1 MAHNDEDYDFFGDGQ
16 YDDSRSSRRAQN
28 RRPSRRDAGRRF
40 AATKASS
47 PTSILCRRLA
57 VVSGLLAVVVSATS
71 AVHEIAPYAISFMT
85 AVPGRYIALMAAVL
99 IGITLILVI
108 AAVILMGFA
117 LSWLLLVDLG
127 TDPCTLLNQTI
138 STRLGISIGNWQ
150 ALFNTVLL
158 IFVIIFGGRNLG
170 FGTLANMFLVGYSID
185 FFSWIWAKVLPADLF
200 TSMGVRIAVLI
211 PALILFILAASFYMD
226 VDMGTAPYDAVSFII
241 STHLPNVSFRVIRIV
256 YDFVVTAIAVLLGGK
271 LGIVTVLMVITLG
284 PVIEWLGNIMKQHL
298 NIFDD

>member
-1 MAHNDEDYDFFGDGQ
+1 M
-16 YDDSRSSRRAQN
+16 
-28 RRPSRRDAGRRF
+28 
-40 AATKASS
+40 K
-47 PTSILCRRLA
+47 
-57 VVSGLLAVVVSATS
+57 
-71 AVHEIAPYAISFMT
+71 EIIQGFYQKKHFWT
-85 AVPGRYIALMAAVL
+85 R
-99 IGITLILVI
+99 LILVI

-284 PVIEWLGNIMKQHL
+284 PVIEGLGNIMKQHL

>member
-1 MAHNDEDYDFFGDGQ
+1 M
-16 YDDSRSSRRAQN
+16 
-28 RRPSRRDAGRRF
+28 
-40 AATKASS
+40 K
-47 PTSILCRRLA
+47 
-57 VVSGLLAVVVSATS
+57 
-71 AVHEIAPYAISFMT
+71 EIIQGFYQKKHFWT
-85 AVPGRYIALMAAVL
+85 R
-99 IGITLILVI
+99 LILVI

-271 LGIVTVLMVITLG
+271 LGTRISEVDMFETNHTVFDFHFSRIFCSFNRGLG
-284 PVIEWLGNIMKQHL
+284 L
-298 NIFDD
+298 NDFVNSSGSMDTTFSFLN

>member
-1 MAHNDEDYDFFGDGQ
+1 MARNDEDYDFFGDGQ

-211 PALILFILAASFYMD
+211 PALVLFILAASFYMD

>member
-1 MAHNDEDYDFFGDGQ
+1 M
-16 YDDSRSSRRAQN
+16 
-28 RRPSRRDAGRRF
+28 
-40 AATKASS
+40 K
-47 PTSILCRRLA
+47 
-57 VVSGLLAVVVSATS
+57 
-71 AVHEIAPYAISFMT
+71 EIIQGFYQKKHFWT
-85 AVPGRYIALMAAVL
+85 R
-99 IGITLILVI
+99 LILVI

-185 FFSWIWAKVLPADLF
+185 FFSWIWAKVLPAD
-200 TSMGVRIAVLI
+200 
-211 PALILFILAASFYMD
+211 
-226 VDMGTAPYDAVSFII
+226 
-241 STHLPNVSFRVIRIV
+241 V

>member
-1 MAHNDEDYDFFGDGQ
+1 M
-16 YDDSRSSRRAQN
+16 
-28 RRPSRRDAGRRF
+28 
-40 AATKASS
+40 K
-47 PTSILCRRLA
+47 
-57 VVSGLLAVVVSATS
+57 
-71 AVHEIAPYAISFMT
+71 EIIQGFYQKKHFWT
-85 AVPGRYIALMAAVL
+85 R
-99 IGITLILVI
+99 LILVI

-211 PALILFILAASFYMD
+211 PALILSIAMTAYVTFNVYNRSREMLSGNVERTQGAPATDFFAFDGLNNQIASK
-226 VDMGTAPYDAVSFII
+226 VHVQ
-241 STHLPNVSFRVIRIV
+241 RR
-256 YDFVVTAIAVLLGGK
+256 
-271 LGIVTVLMVITLG
+271 
-284 PVIEWLGNIMKQHL
+284 
-298 NIFDD
+298 

>member
-1 MAHNDEDYDFFGDGQ
+1 M
-16 YDDSRSSRRAQN
+16 
-28 RRPSRRDAGRRF
+28 
-40 AATKASS
+40 K
-47 PTSILCRRLA
+47 
-57 VVSGLLAVVVSATS
+57 
-71 AVHEIAPYAISFMT
+71 EIIQGFYQKKHFWT
-85 AVPGRYIALMAAVL
+85 R
-99 IGITLILVI
+99 LILVI

-211 PALILFILAASFYMD
+211 PALILFIH
-226 VDMGTAPYDAVSFII
+226 AVSFII

-271 LGIVTVLMVITLG
+271 LGIVTVLMIITLG

>member
-1 MAHNDEDYDFFGDGQ
+1 MVSMTIRAAHVVH
-16 YDDSRSSRRAQN
+16 RI
-28 RRPSRRDAGRRF
+28 DAHPGGMPAG

-85 AVPGRYIALMAAVL
+85 AVPGRYVALMAAVL

>member
-1 MAHNDEDYDFFGDGQ
+1 M
-16 YDDSRSSRRAQN
+16 
-28 RRPSRRDAGRRF
+28 
-40 AATKASS
+40 K
-47 PTSILCRRLA
+47 
-57 VVSGLLAVVVSATS
+57 
-71 AVHEIAPYAISFMT
+71 EIIQGFYQKKHFWT
-85 AVPGRYIALMAAVL
+85 R
-99 IGITLILVI
+99 LILVI

-150 ALFNTVLL
+150 ALFNTGLL

-211 PALILFILAASFYMD
+211 PALVLFILAASFYMD

>member
-1 MAHNDEDYDFFGDGQ
+1 
-16 YDDSRSSRRAQN
+16 
-28 RRPSRRDAGRRF
+28 
-40 AATKASS
+40 
-47 PTSILCRRLA
+47 
-57 VVSGLLAVVVSATS
+57 
-71 AVHEIAPYAISFMT
+71 
-85 AVPGRYIALMAAVL
+85 
-99 IGITLILVI
+99 
-108 AAVILMGFA
+108 
-117 LSWLLLVDLG
+117 
-127 TDPCTLLNQTI
+127 
-138 STRLGISIGNWQ
+138 
-150 ALFNTVLL
+150 
-158 IFVIIFGGRNLG
+158 
-170 FGTLANMFLVGYSID
+170 MFLVGYSID

-298 NIFDD
+298 DVYKRQLRNLDQTADGDDAWLSQLRSNMLRISMQKNLTLSNRIFCTTPKTIRERVLVYLAAQSAKTSADTFTIPFDRQGLADYLNLDRSALSKDCLLYTSRCV

>member
-1 MAHNDEDYDFFGDGQ
+1 M
-16 YDDSRSSRRAQN
+16 
-28 RRPSRRDAGRRF
+28 
-40 AATKASS
+40 K
-47 PTSILCRRLA
+47 
-57 VVSGLLAVVVSATS
+57 
-71 AVHEIAPYAISFMT
+71 EIIQGFYQKKHFWT
-85 AVPGRYIALMAAVL
+85 R
-99 IGITLILVI
+99 LILVI

-138 STRLGISIGNWQ
+138 STRLGISSG
-150 ALFNTVLL
+150 
-158 IFVIIFGGRNLG
+158 NLG

-271 LGIVTVLMVITLG
+271 LSIVTVLMVITLG

>member
-1 MAHNDEDYDFFGDGQ
+1 M
-16 YDDSRSSRRAQN
+16 
-28 RRPSRRDAGRRF
+28 
-40 AATKASS
+40 K
-47 PTSILCRRLA
+47 
-57 VVSGLLAVVVSATS
+57 
-71 AVHEIAPYAISFMT
+71 EIIQGFYQKKHFWT
-85 AVPGRYIALMAAVL
+85 R
-99 IGITLILVI
+99 LILVI

-226 VDMGTAPYDAVSFII
+226 VDMGTAPYDAVSF
-241 STHLPNVSFRVIRIV
+241 
-256 YDFVVTAIAVLLGGK
+256 VVTAIAVLLGGK

>member
-108 AAVILMGFA
+108 AARVTMPRYATHGGVGAGGIIALVCAIVCLVIGVA
-117 LSWLLLVDLG
+117 VG
-127 TDPCTLLNQTI
+127 V
-138 STRLGISIGNWQ
+138 
-150 ALFNTVLL
+150 LFPEGL
-158 IFVIIFGGRNLG
+158 IQQSNDKAPVEDTAQKDGRGL
-170 FGTLANMFLVGYSID
+170 I
-185 FFSWIWAKVLPADLF
+185 
-200 TSMGVRIAVLI
+200 RAVCRAS
-211 PALILFILAASFYMD
+211 PPYRGALIREWPSYPMNRNRPQPSA
-226 VDMGTAPYDAVSFII
+226 G
-241 STHLPNVSFRVIRIV
+241 HLSKARFPNC
-256 YDFVVTAIAVLLGGK
+256 
-271 LGIVTVLMVITLG
+271 
-284 PVIEWLGNIMKQHL
+284 
-298 NIFDD
+298 

>member
-1 MAHNDEDYDFFGDGQ
+1 MARNDEDYDFFGDGQ

-138 STRLGISIGNWQ
+138 SPRLGISIGNWQ

>member
-1 MAHNDEDYDFFGDGQ
+1 M
-16 YDDSRSSRRAQN
+16 
-28 RRPSRRDAGRRF
+28 
-40 AATKASS
+40 K
-47 PTSILCRRLA
+47 
-57 VVSGLLAVVVSATS
+57 
-71 AVHEIAPYAISFMT
+71 EIIQGFYQKKHFWT
-85 AVPGRYIALMAAVL
+85 R
-99 IGITLILVI
+99 LILVI

-211 PALILFILAASFYMD
+211 PALVLFILAASFYMD
-226 VDMGTAPYDAVSFII
+226 VDMGTAPYVPCDPHRLRLRCHRDRRSARRKTRHCHRADGYYPRSG
-241 STHLPNVSFRVIRIV
+241 H
-256 YDFVVTAIAVLLGGK
+256 
-271 LGIVTVLMVITLG
+271 
-284 PVIEWLGNIMKQHL
+284 
-298 NIFDD
+298 